1 MRRADRFIRHATD
14 GRPTSEH
21 HVNKALAKR
30 IPRILLPALLLA
42 GCGTPAAR
50 DFGGRWKPVNRFR
63 SATTEIPL
71 GRHYTYYAAPMD
83 ETLRNMLIRWATDT
97 GMTLVYHLP
106 SDYTL
111 FAPVAKLRTGDVEQ
125 AAEALSSIYAKQ
137 GIRVSVA
144 GDQLRVDPARPPG
157 PELAPA
163 TVGQAI
169 PTSSSPTGRHP

>member
-1 MRRADRFIRHATD
+1 RTTGQPRARQGPRLKTDRTGESEWNHRAAPRENGPRPPPSRQPRRAGTATSRLRAHALRGLARRRLPPPSRAVPDTPIGWYAAPSRAMRRADRFIRHATD

-83 ETLRNMLIRWATDT
+83 E
-97 GMTLVYHLP
+97 
-106 SDYTL
+106 
-111 FAPVAKLRTGDVEQ
+111 
-125 AAEALSSIYAKQ
+125 
-137 GIRVSVA
+137 
-144 GDQLRVDPARPPG
+144 
-157 PELAPA
+157 
-163 TVGQAI
+163 
-169 PTSSSPTGRHP
+169 